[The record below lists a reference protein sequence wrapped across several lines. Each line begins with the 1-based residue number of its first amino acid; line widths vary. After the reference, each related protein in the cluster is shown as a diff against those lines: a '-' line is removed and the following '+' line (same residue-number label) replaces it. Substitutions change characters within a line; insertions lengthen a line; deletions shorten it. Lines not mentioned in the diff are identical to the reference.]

1 MSPPAG
7 RTPTPHTLITGGRS
21 RLSEIPARGLVRYLI
36 RLLKNPTFTQAA
48 QKGPDARRRAKGR
61 VRCTPGTPQRAR
73 ERANAA
79 DGPFSAA
86 C

>member
-1 MSPPAG
+1 MAIRFIGPGTDISSSTQQAAKK
-7 RTPTPHTLITGGRS
+7 
-21 RLSEIPARGLVRYLI
+21 LSFP
-36 RLLKNPTFTQAA
+36 QAA
-48 QKGPDARRRAKGR
+48 QKGPDARRRAMR
-61 VRCTPGTPQRAR
+61 RLRRTPGTPQGVR